1 MKKFALATLSIF
13 VTLIGN
19 AFAKDAP
26 SLLYQITGNGLT
38 KPSYIF
44 GTFHAVC
51 PTEMVPF
58 ERLDS
63 YLDQTD
69 QLMMEV
75 DMDDPAVMKSLALG
89 VFLKDGKTLKDL
101 LTAEEY
107 AKVDEMIKNY
117 LGYPLDNVKMLKP
130 SMLTVLTLTS
140 PKAIGCTPV
149 TYDMTLMKNAVSKS
163 KPVVG
168 LETVESQVK
177 VIDSMPLDKQL
188 KGLAK
193 LAADPQKGID
203 GLKKLMTVYKL
214 RDPEKLFDAASKQAA
229 DEKEFQAR
237 LLDDRN
243 VDWIP
248 KLEVAFKEKPTFVA
262 VGAGHL
268 GGKKGVLRLLRAKGY
283 SVKPVNLSP
292 TAAGGN

>member
-1 MKKFALATLSIF
+1 MKKLALAILSIF
-13 VTLIGN
+13 MTLVGSS
-19 AFAKDAP
+19 FAKDAP
-26 SLLYQITGNGLT
+26 SLLYQISGNGLT
-38 KPSYIF
+38 RPSYIF

-69 QLMMEV
+69 QLMMEI
-75 DMDDPAVMKSLALG
+75 DMDDPSVLRSMALG
-89 VFLKDGKTLKDL
+89 VFMKDGKTMKDL

-117 LGYPLDNVKMLKP
+117 LGYPLDTVKMVKP

-177 VIDSMPLDKQL
+177 VIDSLPLDKQV
-188 KGLAK
+188 KGLSR

-203 GLKKLMTVYKL
+203 ELKKLMTVYKS
-214 RDPEKLFDAASKQAA
+214 RDPEKLFAAANKQAG
-229 DEKEFQAR
+229 DQKEFQAR

-243 VDWIP
+243 ADWIP
-248 KLEVAFKEKPTFVA
+248 KLEVAFKDKPTFVA

-268 GGKKGVLRLLRAKGY
+268 GGKKGVLRLLRDKGY

-292 TAAGGN
+292 AVAGGN